1 MTSNLGSQ
9 ALTDP
14 LLEDTAKRD
23 QVMAAIR
30 SHFKP
35 EFLNR
40 LDDIVIFHALQ
51 HDQLKAIV
59 EVQLRFL
66 EHRME
71 TRRLRLE
78 VEDAAKSWLADRGFD
93 PVYGARPLRRLIQ
106 TAIGDPLSRELLEGK
121 VVDGDTVKVAVSDQG
136 DKLTVAKG

>member
-1 MTSNLGSQ
+1 MTSNLGSS
-9 ALTDP
+9 ALVDP

-23 QVMAAIR
+23 QVMASIR

-40 LDDIVIFHALQ
+40 LDDIVIFHALE
-51 HDQLKAIV
+51 HDHLKSIV
-59 EVQLRFL
+59 DVQLRHL

-71 TRRLRLE
+71 TRRLKLA
-78 VEDAAKSWLADRGFD
+78 VSDDAKSWLADRGFD

-106 TAIGDPLSRELLEGK
+106 SSIGDPLSRELLEGK
-121 VVDGDTVKVAVSDQG
+121 IIDGDTVMVGVSDQG
-136 DKLTVAKG
+136 EKLTVTKA